1 MTGSTKVRTLA
12 STLLILSLFTLIS
25 SSSQA
30 AVGVSV
36 GSFSPTRAGAGATVI
51 INGTGFTSGMGV
63 TFNNTASTGVTF
75 MSSTQIKATVPATAS
90 TGFIKVGTSPAS
102 TAQFAF
108 VSPPTITS
116 FTPAAGNLST
126 TIEITAEN
134 LFDNPS
140 IKINGTL
147 AEIVTNWNSSTKVVK
162 VHPGIGS
169 STGRITV
176 TTSGGSGAAAW
187 GYTATTGSNFSIYSS
202 PTITSF
208 TPVTVI
214 AGTSVTVTGTNFVSG
229 STAVSFGSTEA
240 VSVHWTSAT
249 QVEATVPSNATSDFI
264 KVSTPGGD
272 VTSSYGYTFY
282 STPTITG
289 FTPTTLG
296 VGTQVTITGT
306 NLTGLSE
313 VKFGGITAT
322 VDSSD
327 NTTIRTTVPDGV
339 NVNGTITAKTP
350 GGTATSG
357 QYTYSAGPTF
367 TSFAPTSLNAGTIVT
382 IKGLALGTTT
392 GVLFN
397 GVPGTII
404 SATATQV
411 IVTAPA
417 GTSSGLITI
426 NTSEGTATSISSFI
440 YYGTS
445 TPIKTTCP
453 VLVPTTTI
461 KTTITLGSC
470 TVLTKVALPT
480 ISGFT
485 SISGAPLT
493 STAKNTKIL
502 IVGTNLTGT
511 SSIKFHGVATS
522 GFTVNSPTQITV
534 TVPVTATSGTVSVTT
549 AGGTVN
555 SSGTLTITA

>member
-30 AVGVSV
+30 VAVATVRD
-36 GSFSPTRAGAGATVI
+36 FSPTRAGAGATVI

-90 TGFIKVGTSPAS
+90 TGSIKVGTSLAS
-102 TAQFAF
+102 TAQFTF

-116 FTPAAGNLST
+116 FKPAAGNLST

-140 IKINGTL
+140 IKNGTL

-176 TTSGGSGAAAW
+176 TTSGFSCAKEC
-187 GYTATTGSNFSIYSS
+187 GYTYTTGSNFSIYSS

-240 VSVHWTSAT
+240 VSVHWTSDT